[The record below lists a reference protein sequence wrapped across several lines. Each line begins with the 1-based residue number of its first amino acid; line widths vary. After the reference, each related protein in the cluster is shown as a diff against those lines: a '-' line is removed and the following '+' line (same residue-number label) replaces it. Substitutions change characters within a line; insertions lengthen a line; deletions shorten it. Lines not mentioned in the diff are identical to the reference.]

1 MNDKLSNEFKRN
13 VYLKP
18 DEYLNGWARKCG
30 WKATLVY
37 DSLWR
42 HADKYRKCFP
52 SIKLMAEEHGVSR
65 DTIMRGLQTLIEY
78 CLVRKEP
85 MRGKSGKFL
94 HNIYTLTDK
103 TKWREPSRLQ
113 PCGDQV
119 AKNPKTKSLT
129 ATHQVAHS
137 YHKDIHIKDTHI
149 RIYIDKFNL
158 LFKKNFRVTSA
169 RKKKLKIRLK
179 EFSFEEVLKALE
191 ILHANPFYRG
201 KNDRGWVADPDF
213 LIRSDEQL
221 DKFLNKSVAEKKP
234 KNIRT
239 WKEPSPQEKQNKE
252 EMAKL
257 RKRVLK

>member
-1 MNDKLSNEFKRN
+1 MSKGKKSFLI
-13 VYLKP
+13 Y
-18 DEYLNGWARKCG
+18 
-30 WKATLVY
+30 Y
-37 DSLWR
+37 DSKEVFD
-42 HADKYRKCFP
+42 AMTD
-52 SIKLMAEEHGVSR
+52 EEVG
-65 DTIMRGLQTLIEY
+65 Q
-78 CLVRKEP
+78 LVNALLNYA
-85 MRGKSGKFL
+85 KSGNLPSLNSSLNLVFL
-94 HNIYTLTDK
+94 MMKKQIDRDAEKYTKVCEKNRENINKRWNTKNTTGKEGIPKIPPYTKHTDTDTDTDTDK
-103 TKWREPSRLQ
+103 
-113 PCGDQV
+113 
-119 AKNPKTKSLT
+119 
-129 ATHQVAHS
+129 
-137 YHKDIHIKDTHI
+137 DTDI

-158 LFKKNFRVTSA
+158 LFKKNFRITSA